1 VKTYMV
7 VGSPPA
13 GRKPIRKNASRLP
26 GEAQRECIALSDPT
40 DCLLEAY
47 DCVASRAYE
56 HFLARGSRRG
66 GELEDWLSA
75 EHEMLL
81 ELAINVEDA
90 VQFVYALTSIPG
102 ATAARLE
109 VGIESR
115 WLVILAQTSRRAH
128 VRHAE
133 IVSNDK
139 GSLDL
144 GSAIL
149 RGEAPTLDLSCS
161 VDAPL
166 NGLRLAGLDVSRGME
181 PRVDAPRGI
190 DLRVEGDRPR
200 SKSACVLE
208 LPADVDADRSI
219 AVLSNGLLAIR
230 MPKVSSRH

>member
-1 VKTYMV
+1 MKRCTV
-7 VGSPPA
+7 VASPAA

-40 DCLLEAY
+40 DCLLEVY
-47 DCVASRAYE
+47 DCVARRAYE
-56 HFLARGSRRG
+56 HFLVRGPRRG
-66 GELEDWLSA
+66 GELEDWISA
-75 EHEMLL
+75 EREMLR
-81 ELAINVEDA
+81 ELAINVEDGL
-90 VQFVYALTSIPG
+90 QFVYALTSIPG

-109 VGIESR
+109 VGIESH
-115 WLVILAQTSRRAH
+115 WLVILAQTLRPSH

-133 IVSNDK
+133 IVSNDT

-149 RGEAPTLDLSCS
+149 WGEAPTLDLSWS

-166 NGLRLAGLDVSRGME
+166 NVLRLAGLDASRGME
-181 PRVDAPRGI
+181 PRVDGRRGI
-190 DLRVEGDRPR
+190 DLGVEDDRLR

-230 MPKVSSRH
+230 MPKVLSRH